1 MDWIRIL
8 LNRCAARLRTREL
21 DDDLDAELRTHIE
34 FAVEENRERG
44 MSESKARTEA
54 LRSFGGIT
62 QTRENY
68 RMQRGLPFFEVLIAD
83 LRLIVRQLRKAP
95 GFTVTVLITLA
106 LGIGANSAI
115 FTLVNAILLR
125 NLPVTD
131 PKNLIRIG
139 DKNDCCISDQWSDT
153 GDYSLFATDT
163 YYMFKKNLP
172 EFEQLAATA
181 SFYGGGPL
189 TVRRA
194 GPDTV
199 AKSMVGTFVSGNY
212 FRVFGLSPAAGR
224 LFVDADDQKGAPITA
239 VVSYD
244 AWQRDYAGDPSVVG
258 STFYVNGK
266 PATISGVA
274 PKGFY
279 GDRIDTNPPSF
290 FFPMN
295 AMDEVIGASFFTDPG
310 KQWAYI
316 IGRVKPGTSL
326 PALQAKASALLKN
339 QFATLKTFSDPRAQK
354 VLSLTHVVLTPGGGG
369 IQNMQNGYRNRLNLL
384 QWIAALVLLVAC
396 ANIANLLLVRGMS
409 RHAEFSIRS
418 ALGAQRSRLVR
429 QLLQES
435 VVLSCMGGLLG
446 LAVSYLGAHALL
458 ALAFPDQHNMP
469 VAASPSPMV
478 IGFAFSLSL
487 VTGVLFGLAPALM
500 AARTQPAGTLRANS
514 RTTSHGASFLQRGLV
529 VMQAALSLVLLVAA
543 GLFAQSLNKAENVN
557 MKLDTTNRYIAH
569 INPQGAGYK
578 TTEVEPLY
586 QTIVDR
592 FHAIPGVLKVGVSTY
607 TPMEANDWNSGVK
620 VQGDPDLNK
629 TASWVKATPEYFD
642 SVGTHVVSGR
652 GFTRQDTMNA
662 PPVAVVN
669 QEFVKQFFGNRNPI
683 GHRFGFDDPLHP
695 GTDGAHEIVGV
706 VEDTTYT
713 SIYWKN
719 HAMYFLPLTQPAGLR
734 TPGNPDQSVYAGAIV
749 IESSRSVPGLE
760 KIVGDTL
767 ASINPNLT
775 ILKFQTF
782 RQQTDDQFTQ
792 ERLISRL
799 TSLFGLL
806 ALLLAA
812 IGLYGVTAYTV
823 VRRTPEIGV
832 RMALGAARSR
842 VIGMVIRGAMLQT
855 VAGLAIGIPVAI
867 FCVRYVKSQLYEITS
882 VNMPVMAIA
891 IGVLAL
897 AAAIA
902 GIIPARRAASIDPVR
917 ALRIE

>member
-1 MDWIRIL
+1 MRLFRIFRRKSDL
-8 LNRCAARLRTREL
+8 AEEFDSHLQMAIADRMARGQSPAEARASALREFGNVPMIADVTREQW
-21 DDDLDAELRTHIE
+21 
-34 FAVEENRERG
+34 G
-44 MSESKARTEA
+44 W
-54 LRSFGGIT
+54 
-62 QTRENY
+62 
-68 RMQRGLPFFEVLIAD
+68 
-83 LRLIVRQLRKAP
+83 LRLELLVQDVRYALRQLRRTP
-95 GFTVTVLITLA
+95 GFTVTVLLTLA

-115 FTLVNAILLR
+115 FTLVNAILLQ

-139 DKNDCCISDQWSDT
+139 DRNDCCISDQWSDT

-163 YYMFKKNLP
+163 YYLFKKNLP
-172 EFEQLAATA
+172 EFEELAATA

-212 FRVFGLSPAAGR
+212 FRVFGLSAAAGR
-224 LFVDADDQKGAPITA
+224 LLMDADDQKGAPITA
-239 VVSYD
+239 VMSYD
-244 AWQRDYAGDPSVVG
+244 VWQRDYAGDRSVAG
-258 STFYVNGK
+258 STFYINGK
-266 PATISGVA
+266 PATIIGVA

-295 AMDEVIGASFFTDPG
+295 AMDAVIGASFFTDPN
-310 KQWAYI
+310 KQWAYL

-326 PALQAKASALLKN
+326 PALQAKTSALLKA
-339 QFATLKTFSDPRAQK
+339 QLATLKTFTDPRAQR
-354 VLSLTHVVLTPGGGG
+354 VLPLAHVVLTPGGGG
-369 IQNMQNGYRNRLNLL
+369 IQNMQDGYKDRLNLL

-458 ALAFPDQHNMP
+458 ALAFPNQENMP
-469 VAASPSPMV
+469 VTALPSPLV
-478 IGFAFSLSL
+478 IGFAFGLSL
-487 VTGVLFGLAPALM
+487 ITGVLFGLAPALI
-500 AARTQPAGTLRANS
+500 AARTQPAGALRANS
-514 RTTSHGASFLQRGLV
+514 RTTAHGASFLQRGLV

-543 GLFAQSLNKAENVN
+543 GLFAQSLTKAETVD

-569 INPQGAGYK
+569 IDPQGAGYK
-578 TTEVEPLY
+578 TTEVELLY

-592 FHAIPGVLKVGVSTY
+592 FHAIPGVLKAGVSTY

-620 VQGDPDLNK
+620 VQGDLRLNK

-642 SVGTHVVSGR
+642 AVGTHLVMGR
-652 GFTRQDTMNA
+652 GFTPQDAMNA

-669 QEFVKQFFGNRNPI
+669 QEFARQFFGNRNPI

-713 SIYWKN
+713 NVYWKN
-719 HAMYFLPLTQPAGLR
+719 HAMYFLPLTQPAGIP
-734 TPGNPDQSVYAGAIV
+734 TPGNPDGSVYAGAIV
-749 IESSRSVPGLE
+749 IETARSLPGFE
-760 KIVGDTL
+760 KLVGDTL

-782 RQQTDDQFTQ
+782 RQQIDDRFTQ

-842 VIGMVIRGAMLQT
+842 VIGMVMRGAMLQT

-882 VNMPVMAIA
+882 VNAAVMAVA
-891 IGVLAL
+891 IGVLTL